1 VRVIWAFHEEDVG
14 VSGPVYHGMNRGRK
28 SLRLLNPGSSSSIP
42 AGTAFFDLQNEE
54 VREVRAADCWSV

>member
-1 VRVIWAFHEEDVG
+1 